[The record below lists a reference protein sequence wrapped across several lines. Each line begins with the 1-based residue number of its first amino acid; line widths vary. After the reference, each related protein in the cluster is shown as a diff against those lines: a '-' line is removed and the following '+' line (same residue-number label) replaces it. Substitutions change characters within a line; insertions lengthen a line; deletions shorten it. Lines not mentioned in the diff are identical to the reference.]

1 MHEVSLVESIV
12 TALSKMMEEE
22 KWKKINEV
30 RLRVGVL
37 RQVNPEIMSF
47 AFETVTKRTP
57 LEGARLIVAD
67 VPLEYRC
74 RNCGQMWGEENGL
87 CPACGSGSRETLAGM
102 ELEIES
108 LEVEENS

>member
-12 TALSKMMEEE
+12 TALEKMMKEE
-22 KWKKINEV
+22 KWKKITEV
-30 RLRVGVL
+30 RLRVGLL
-37 RQVNPEIMSF
+37 RQVNPDILSF
-47 AFETVTKRTP
+47 AFETVTKGTP
-57 LEGARLIVAD
+57 LEGASLIVTD

-74 RNCGQMWGEENGL
+74 RDCGQVWGEENGL

>member
-12 TALSKMMEEE
+12 AALEKMMEEE
-22 KWKKINEV
+22 KWRKIEEV

-37 RQVNPEIMSF
+37 RQVNPEILSF
-47 AFETVTKRTP
+47 AFETVTKGTP
-57 LEGARLIVAD
+57 LEGARLIVTD
-67 VPLEYRC
+67 VPLKYRC
-74 RNCGQMWGEENGL
+74 RKCGQMWGEENGL
-87 CPACGSGSRETLAGM
+87 CTACGSADRETLAGM

>member
-12 TALSKMMEEE
+12 TALEKMMEEE
-22 KWKKINEV
+22 KWTKITEV

-37 RQVNPEIMSF
+37 RQVNPDILSF
-47 AFETVTKRTP
+47 AFETVTKGTP
-57 LEGARLIVAD
+57 LEGARLIVTD
-67 VPLEYRC
+67 IPLEYRC
-74 RNCGQMWGEENGL
+74 RDCGQMWGEENGL

-108 LEVEENS
+108 LEVEENP